1 MKNQKVYVIGT
12 GCGTCLEEV
21 ADMVLVQ
28 FSEGLAWVDLRMER
42 VEVVS

>member
-1 MKNQKVYVIGT
+1 MINKQVYVIGT
-12 GCGTCLEEV
+12 GIGRCLEEL

-28 FSEGLAWVDLRMER
+28 FNDGLAWVDLRMER

>member
-1 MKNQKVYVIGT
+1 MKNQKVFVAGT
-12 GCGTCLEEV
+12 GCGTCLEEL

-28 FSEGLAWVDLRMER
+28 FNDGLAWVDLRMER